1 MREYFSMLFGNNA
14 VKSRLGRAIEN
25 STLPHAFLIAS
36 PKGSGKKTL
45 ALEICAALNCENRD
59 SQGLPLPCHRCN
71 TCRRISEGN
80 FTDIVRL
87 KRSGER
93 ATIGVE
99 DVRLFR
105 DDMFL
110 SPTESNYK
118 IYIVE
123 EAEKLTA
130 NAQNALL
137 TVLEE
142 PPANVII
149 LLLAESLDKIL
160 TTVKSRAQIIAM
172 ERFYP
177 DALKNYL
184 IQKND
189 SARFYSRTSPDSLD
203 GIIMSSD
210 GRIGRAL
217 LLLSDKEAKEISEN
231 RALTEKI
238 VKCLRNAVPYSEL
251 HTAISELPSSR
262 EDFITAVETLI
273 TAVRDLALIKY
284 DDGVALSFYSSRE
297 NAKSMASELNAK
309 RLLMVYDV
317 LKDALEDATKNVGV
331 AAIVSV
337 MRTKI
342 RLL

>member
-1 MREYFSMLFGNNA
+1 MREYFSMLFGNDT
-14 VKSRLGRAIEN
+14 VKSRIGHAIEN
-25 STLPHAFLIAS
+25 SALPHAFLITS

-45 ALEICAALNCENRD
+45 ALEICAALNCENRNN
-59 SQGLPLPCHRCN
+59 SQLPLPCHKCN
-71 TCRRISEGN
+71 TCRRIADGN

-123 EAEKLTA
+123 EGEKLTP

-142 PPANVII
+142 PPSNVII
-149 LLLAESLDKIL
+149 LLLAESGDKIL
-160 TTVKSRAQIIAM
+160 TTVKSRTQTVSM

-177 DALKNYL
+177 DTLKDYL
-184 IQKND
+184 VRKSD
-189 SARFYSRTSPDSLD
+189 SARFYSHTSPDVLD
-203 GIIMSSD
+203 GIIMSSE

-217 LLLSDKEAKEISEN
+217 SLLSDRDAKEISEN

-238 VKCLRNAVPYSEL
+238 IKSLRSGAPYSEL
-251 HTAISELPSSR
+251 HIAVSELPTSR
-262 EDFITAVETLI
+262 EDFVAALETLI

-284 DDGVALSFYSSRE
+284 DEDVALSFYSSRE
-297 NAKSMASELNAK
+297 KAKSVAREINSK
-309 RLLMVYDV
+309 RLLLIYDV
-317 LKDALEDATKNVGV
+317 LKDALEDATKNVGI
-331 AAIVSV
+331 AAITSV

>member
-1 MREYFSMLFGNNA
+1 MLFGNAA
-14 VKSRLGRAIEN
+14 VKSRLGRAVED

-36 PKGSGKKTL
+36 PKGSGKRTL
-45 ALEICAALNCENRD
+45 ALEIAMALNCESKHN
-59 SQGLPLPCHRCN
+59 GATPLPCRRCN
-71 TCRRISEGN
+71 TCRRIAEGN

-99 DVRLFR
+99 EVRLFR

-110 SPTESNYK
+110 SPTESSFK

-123 EAEKLTA
+123 EAEKLTP

-142 PPANVII
+142 PPSSVII
-149 LLLAESLDKIL
+149 FLLAESLDKIL
-160 TTVKSRAQIIAM
+160 TTIKSRAQIITM
-172 ERFYP
+172 ERFFP
-177 DALKNYL
+177 DALKQYL
-184 IQKND
+184 IQKSD
-189 SARFYSRTSPDSLD
+189 VARLYSHTSPDTLD

-210 GRIGRAL
+210 GTVGRAL
-217 LLLSDKEAKEISEN
+217 SLLSEKDAKNISET

-238 VKCLRNAVPYSEL
+238 VSTFRSGAPYSEL
-251 HTAISELPSSR
+251 HTAMSELPTAR
-262 EDFITAVETLI
+262 EDFICAVETLI
-273 TAVRDLALIKY
+273 CAVRDLALIKY
-284 DDGVALSFYSSRE
+284 DGNVNLSFYSSRDE
-297 NAKSMASELNAK
+297 ALETVGTISSK
-309 RLLMVYDV
+309 RLLMIYDV
-317 LKDALEDATKNVGV
+317 LKGALEDATKNVSTF
-331 AAIVSV
+331 AILSV